1 MNAAAALRG
10 LAAAAALAVAVPAI
24 TATEPP
30 PSASRQDN
38 AFAARL
44 EAVRKA
50 AALPAIAGASFRS
63 AGVIAVGASGFRRD
77 GDPVEVTNG
86 DLWHVG
92 SITKS
97 FTSALVGRYVE
108 RKELSWSSTLGDIFG
123 VARARKFAGVT
134 LVDLLSHRAGLP
146 ANAPATYNAH
156 LADPAAVVAQRRQI
170 VDFVLASD
178 PLSAPGEQFLYS
190 NLGYVIAGAMLEEKK
205 GRPWEDLIR
214 AEIAAPLRLSS
225 IGFGAP
231 GSPESLQQPRG
242 HRNPGTPGAKLIPI
256 EPPLADNPPYLGP
269 AGTLH
274 MTIGDLA
281 RWGQEHLRGERG
293 IDGILTAA
301 TFRRLHQPA
310 RSDASY
316 AMGWAIR
323 RDNNRLTIWHNGS
336 NTMWYAIVA
345 FDPAA
350 DLGIVIA
357 TNGSIAAGRAIDAAA
372 AEFLKAPQ

>member
-1 MNAAAALRG
+1 VNAAAALRG

-24 TATEPP
+24 TATAPP
-30 PSASRQDN
+30 PSSNQEHAL
-38 AFAARL
+38 AARL

-63 AGVIAVGASGFRRD
+63 TGVIAVGASGFRRD

-108 RKELSWSSTLGDIFG
+108 RKELSWSSTLGDVFG
-123 VARARKFAGVT
+123 IARAGKFAGVT

-146 ANAPATYNAH
+146 ANAPAPHNAH
-156 LADPAAVVAQRRQI
+156 LSDPAAVVAQRRQI
-170 VDFVLASD
+170 VDFILASD

-190 NLGYVIAGAMLEEKK
+190 NVGYVIAGAMLEEKTR
-205 GRPWEDLIR
+205 RPWEDLVR
-214 AEIAAPLRLSS
+214 AEVATPLKLSS

-256 EPPLADNPPYLGP
+256 EPPLADNPPYMGP

-293 IDGILTAA
+293 TDGILTSA

-310 RSDASY
+310 RNDAVY
-316 AMGWAIR
+316 GMGWAIR

-372 AEFLKAPQ
+372 AEFLKASQ

>member
-24 TATEPP
+24 TAAPP
-30 PSASRQDN
+30 PSPSRQDN

-44 EAVRKA
+44 EAVRKT

-108 RKELSWSSTLGDIFG
+108 RKELSWSSTLGDVFG

-146 ANAPATYNAH
+146 ANTPAPHNAH

-170 VDFVLASD
+170 VDFILATD

-190 NLGYVIAGAMLEEKK
+190 NVGYVIAGAMLEEKK

-293 IDGILTAA
+293 TDGILTAA

-310 RSDASY
+310 RNDASY

-372 AEFLKAPQ
+372 AEFLKVPQ